1 MYYFDRLKRK
11 ITNDLY
17 DHPIRKDIVEISWVS
32 IITILSSFLFTFGFN
47 SFTNPNFTALAAGGL
62 DVSTIPIHQ
71 LASCGASGLSQS
83 ILIIMK
89 YLGFSWLAE
98 ETNANIMYWILYFAV
113 NVPLLLLAWF
123 RVGKRFAFFTALN
136 VGMASVFGVLL
147 KSSDPNFFINQ
158 ISALFVTQPLARVLF
173 AGIFTGISSG
183 LAYMVET
190 SAGGADILSY
200 YISEKKGI
208 LVGKYSLIINL
219 FIVVIFTLLSMV
231 PLDSIYGSGSI
242 PFATAFTIFLFTMI
256 YMVVA
261 TFTVD
266 KINIQ
271 NAKVEVQIITGE
283 KNLQNSII
291 AALPHGCTILNGY
304 GGYSLQGKYV
314 LLMSIRKKEVEK
326 LIKICKKEDSKAF
339 VNVIPLDNVYGKFYR
354 KKIK

>member
-89 YLGFSWLAE
+89 YLSFSWLAE

-200 YISEKKGI
+200 YISEKKSI
-208 LVGKYSLIINL
+208 LVGKYNVIINL
-219 FIVVIFTLLSMV
+219 VVISIFTLMSLI
-231 PLDSIYGSGSI
+231 PLDSMYNVEQVSLTS
-242 PFATAFTIFLFTMI
+242 ATAIFLYTLC

-261 TFTVD
+261 SFTVD
-266 KINIQ
+266 KINVQ
-271 NAKVEVQIITGE
+271 NMKVEVQIITSE
-283 KNLQNSII
+283 KVGIM
-291 AALPHGCTILNGY
+291 
-304 GGYSLQGKYV
+304 
-314 LLMSIRKKEVEK
+314 MS
-326 LIKICKKEDSKAF
+326 CDT
-339 VNVIPLDNVYGKFYR
+339 
-354 KKIK
+354 